1 MIIQIRGEKAYIIPL
16 VPHNDFI
23 IAFSFGS
30 YTYMYI
36 LSLKYV
42 AIVITYKILEFE
54 TFISYT
60 FPCSNAVNDDCI
72 LFKRLLYNF
81 LAKTIWDF

>member
-1 MIIQIRGEKAYIIPL
+1 MIIQIKGEKAYIIPL

-23 IAFSFGS
+23 IAFSVGS

-42 AIVITYKILEFE
+42 AIVMTYKILEFE
-54 TFISYT
+54 TSH
-60 FPCSNAVNDDCI
+60 I
-72 LFKRLLYNF
+72 LFHVLMPWMMTAYYSNDYSITF
-81 LAKTIWDF
+81 